1 MPQKSDPPLEQFAEF
16 LAWLDPNPELAALIY
31 IEIRDSIVRIFG
43 WRHCADPEGMAD
55 EVFDRASR
63 KAAELRKTFQG
74 DPKLFCY
81 GVANNLI
88 REYQKKIKSFVRIE
102 DVDIAADLPDEVAA
116 ETDELREECLSL
128 CLQELSEEKR
138 LLILSYYAK
147 EKRAKTI
154 HRAELARELGISI
167 EALRVRVLRIRL
179 ILEVCIKR
187 CFDQAQAQRK
197 SE

>member
-1 MPQKSDPPLEQFAEF
+1 MPQKSGPQLNQFAEF
-16 LAWLDPNPELAALIY
+16 LAWLDPNPEIAALTY

-63 KAAELRKTFQG
+63 KAPELRKTFQG

-88 REYQKKIKSFVRIE
+88 REYQKKIKSFVPIE

-116 ETDELREECLSL
+116 ANDELREECLSH

-179 ILEVCIKR
+179 TLETCIER
-187 CFDQAQAQRK
+187 RLGQVQAQRK

>member
-1 MPQKSDPPLEQFAEF
+1 
-16 LAWLDPNPELAALIY
+16 
-31 IEIRDSIVRIFG
+31 
-43 WRHCADPEGMAD
+43 MAD
-55 EVFDRASR
+55 EVFDRVSR
-63 KAAELRKTFQG
+63 KADELRMTFQG
-74 DPKLFCY
+74 DPKLYCY

-88 REYQKKIKSFVRIE
+88 REYQKKTKLFVPIE
-102 DVDIAADLPDEVAA
+102 EVDIAADLPDEVAA
-116 ETDELREECLSL
+116 ETEELREECLSH

-147 EKRAKTI
+147 EKRAKTV

-179 ILEVCIKR
+179 TLEACIER
-187 CFDQAQAQRK
+187 RIGQVQAQRK